1 MTDNR
6 CVRVRRTEIAT
17 ALSPASAR
25 ALPRVAVAE
34 PIRPRLHCDLAPP
47 ISYVWEHTG
56 AWEQSPFEKPG
67 KLAWSCCMCG
77 EKDSKGCKSKQMR
90 LEGWQYVSYG

>member
-1 MTDNR
+1 MR
-6 CVRVRRTEIAT
+6 
-17 ALSPASAR
+17 AR
-25 ALPRVAVAE
+25 APYGDRDGPLACLSACPPSRAAAE